1 MASVA
6 FKALSRF
13 GGLSAAALSLTL
25 LAACGTDAPAAGS
38 IVCSASADCPDG
50 SVCDGGFCVASTNV
64 TDSSVSDTGT
74 AEDTALDSTADTTA
88 DTTTDTTPDIDPAL
102 CGNGVI
108 DGAEACD
115 TAIAAGQPGA
125 CPTSCDAGASCTTV
139 RLEGTDCAAACVTA
153 PLAECVNGD
162 GCCGDGCSAADDDDC
177 DPVCGNTILEPGELC
192 DPSESCPTE
201 ASCADSSACTAE
213 TVSGSAASCDAAC
226 VISDITLCVSGDGCC
241 PSSCTNATDSD
252 CSASCGNGVV
262 EPGETCDGNCPTSC
276 APSNVCA
283 TARLIGSAG
292 NCSAECVEAA
302 ITAPADA
309 DGCCPDGAN
318 ASVDN
323 DCSAVCGN
331 GVVEGIETCD
341 GACPTSC
348 NDTNACTTDSVVG
361 SAASCNAA
369 CDNAPVTVCTNGD
382 GCCAPGCNASNDN
395 DCSAACGN
403 GILEPGETC
412 EGASCPTSC
421 DDGLACTANVLVGSA
436 GNCDLACT
444 FPAIVNAADGDG
456 CCPAIA
462 NANNDNDCAPV
473 CDNDVVEFGETCD
486 PLASCPVLAACEDGD
501 FCTIDTLDGAAC
513 GVACA
518 RTTITTPSSG
528 DLCCPFG
535 ANANLDTDCDPTCG
549 NSVVESGELC
559 DGACPTSCPD
569 DGNLCTGEVLT
580 GTTGTCDALC
590 THPAITACANADGCC
605 APGCTSANDTD
616 CVSAIDT
623 NSPVTVTSSCLTLG
637 LPGPAQGAI
646 LVTLRDARG
655 NAVNAATVSM
665 STTLGTLSAVSSSG
679 NEYWAT
685 LSAPGTGAGTATISV
700 TANGIAL
707 ATRPAITIA
716 DRFSD
721 VTGGTG
727 GCGADGNVRVRAVD
741 PAGNPIA
748 GAVVMVGTAPA
759 ATSLV
764 TTYRGAASGSNNATT
779 DADGYA
785 VFRDFGTT
793 LDGTVTVTAGA
804 ANREYVTFTSSNAAD
819 FVLPLRPLRPTVQTG
834 TYAGVLSGIN
844 ASGNIE
850 AGLMLADTDLNNLA
864 TFSFA
869 GLLSRN
875 ACVAIP
881 IVGNAAVPNN
891 VYLPRQTVIILT
903 LAEKRYASAATTYGN
918 RFLYGLGGNLPTSA
932 VTGGNLTAAL
942 GTLTLTNFGGAT
954 ATVNAA
960 GPTTRDIALSTTL
973 RNNVGCSLSNYPAA
987 SDVFCVSV
995 GDIDSGG
1002 ASALTPGEGRLIFNG
1017 FKTAVAGT
1025 NTATAV
1031 NLANL
1036 TTVDNVGALANM
1048 DYLAI
1053 TAAFYNDKARAGI
1066 PAGAANG
1073 TSAIFNRAGADLF
1086 AGNPTVSFNNYLPIR
1101 SVARTSRAFTLG
1113 AATNAT
1119 SPAAPDF
1126 TELNIKQVVNTTYT
1140 GCAAN
1145 DSTESTR
1152 YPVWRVIAPATA
1164 TAVSLPTLPAGWP
1177 RATLA
1182 GDLSGLVDTTATAEN
1197 DSLEVTVATTDM
1209 GLLPGFSYG
1218 AFRFADFVKYATHV
1232 SSNQAGF

>member
-1 MASVA
+1 MASAPLQA
-6 FKALSRF
+6 FSRIGAL
-13 GGLSAAALSLTL
+13 AATALSLTL
-25 LAACGTDAPAAGS
+25 LAACGTDAPASGS

-50 SVCDGGFCVASTNV
+50 SVCEGGFCVAATEV
-64 TDSSVSDTGT
+64 TDTSTLDSGT
-74 AEDTALDSTADTTA
+74 AEDTGTADDTASDTTA
-88 DTTTDTTPDIDPAL
+88 DTTPDIDPAL

-125 CPTSCDAGASCTTV
+125 CPTSCDAGAACTSV
-139 RLEGTDCAAACVTA
+139 RLEGTDCAATCVTG
-153 PLAECVNGD
+153 PLAECANGD

-201 ASCADSSACTAE
+201 ASCGDSSACTAE

-226 VISDITLCVSGDGCC
+226 VVTDITLCVNGDGCC
-241 PSSCTNATDSD
+241 PGSCTNANDSD

-262 EPGETCDGNCPTSC
+262 EPGETCDGNCPTNC

-309 DGCCPDGAN
+309 DGCCPAGAN

-331 GVVEGIETCD
+331 GVVEGVETCD
-341 GACPTSC
+341 GVCPTDC
-348 NDTNACTTDSVVG
+348 NDSNACTTDSVVG
-361 SAASCNAA
+361 SAAACNAA
-369 CDNAPVTVCTNGD
+369 CDNAPVTACTSGD

-403 GILEPGETC
+403 GIVEPGETC

-421 DDGLACTANVLVGSA
+421 DDGLACTANLLVGSA

-444 FPAIVNAADGDG
+444 FPAITAAADGDS
-456 CCPAIA
+456 CCPAAA
-462 NANNDNDCAPV
+462 NANNDSDCAPV
-473 CDNDVVEFGETCD
+473 CDNAVVEFGETCD

-501 FCTIDTLDGAAC
+501 FCTIDTLEGAAC

-518 RTTITTPSSG
+518 RTTITLPSSG

-535 ANANLDTDCDPTCG
+535 ANANLDTDCDPLCG
-549 NSVVESGELC
+549 NSIVESGELC
-559 DGACPTSCPD
+559 DGASCPTSCPD
-569 DGNLCTGEVLT
+569 DGNLCTSELLT

-590 THPAITACANADGCC
+590 SHPAITACVNADGCC
-605 APGCTSANDTD
+605 APGCTTANDTD
-616 CVSAIDT
+616 CVAGIDT
-623 NSPVTVTSSCLTLG
+623 SSVVTVTSSCLTAG
-637 LPGPAQGAI
+637 LPGPAQSAV
-646 LVTLRDARG
+646 LLTLTDARG

-665 STTLGTLSAVSSSG
+665 STTLGSLSAVSSSG
-679 NEYWAT
+679 NQYWAI
-685 LSAPGTGAGTATISV
+685 LSAPGTGSGTATISV

-707 ATRPAITIA
+707 ATRPAVTIA
-716 DRFSD
+716 ARFSD

-727 GCGADGNVRVRAVD
+727 GCGADGNIRVRAVD
-741 PAGNPIA
+741 ASGNPIS

-759 ATSLV
+759 ASSLV
-764 TTYRGAASGSNNATT
+764 TTYRSAASGSNNATT

-804 ANREYVTFTSSNAAD
+804 TDREYVTISASNAAD
-819 FVLPLRPLRPTVQTG
+819 FVLPLRQLRPTVQTG
-834 TYAGVLSGIN
+834 SYAGALTGIN

-869 GLLSRN
+869 GLLARN
-875 ACVAIP
+875 TCVNIP
-881 IVGNAAVPNN
+881 LVGNTAIPNN

-903 LAEKRYASAATTYGN
+903 LNEKRYASAATNYGD

-932 VTGGNLTAAL
+932 VTGGGGLANAL
-942 GTLTLTNFGGAT
+942 GSITLTNFGGGT

-960 GPTTRDIALSTTL
+960 GPTNRDIALGTTL
-973 RNNVGCSLSNYPAA
+973 RNNVGCNLTNYPAA

-1002 ASALTPGEGRLIFNG
+1002 ASALTAGEGRLIFQG

-1025 NTATAV
+1025 NSATAV
-1031 NLANL
+1031 NLTNL

-1048 DYLAI
+1048 EYLAI
-1053 TAAFYNDKARAGI
+1053 SAAFYNDKARAGI
-1066 PAGAANG
+1066 PAGTANG
-1073 TSAIFNRAGADLF
+1073 TSAIFNRAGVDLF

-1101 SVARTSRAFTLG
+1101 SVARTGRAITLG

-1126 TELNIKQVVNTTYT
+1126 TELTVKQVVNTTYS
-1140 GCAAN
+1140 GCATN
-1145 DSTESTR
+1145 DSSESSR

-1164 TAVSLPTLPAGWP
+1164 TSVSLPTLPAGWP
-1177 RATLA
+1177 RAALA
-1182 GDLSGLVDTTATAEN
+1182 GDLSGLLDTTATAEN
-1197 DSLEVTVATTDM
+1197 DSLEISVATTDM
-1209 GLLPGFSYG
+1209 GIHPGFTYPT
-1218 AFRFADFVKYATHV
+1218 FRFADFVKYATHV